1 VELSQHGLVIARRT
15 RLGGFG
21 SPEHLP
27 VESVPGSGSNV
38 GAAEPWRAAVDR
50 LAQWLTEQKGQRTR
64 VHVLLSGRFVR
75 WQLLPWRTELT
86 SLRERAAF
94 AALRLREVFGKSV
107 EGWTI
112 APAGVAPGHT
122 APVAA
127 IDRALLVALQ
137 QACESAGAQLQ
148 QVGTTF
154 SQAFDN
160 HRHAIQGSPAWFGT
174 LEADTLTLGLL
185 VQGEWVALQS
195 QRLAA
200 DAQTL
205 SQTLPQ
211 TSLQTKDW
219 HAPLLALKT
228 QMAVASGVTSG
239 MSIDVAAG
247 QTDAATPLYL
257 AADRAQPEAPPGLVV
272 RWLPSNPSAGGAL
285 SGLSSGLFSR
295 LPSLQLNWLA
305 RPRIVSPLGLLLA
318 GAGLM
323 CAAWVTLN
331 YLEVDAERSALLAR
345 QARLERADK
354 ATASDKTGTKPTT
367 ALAPLAR
374 DDAQTATQIA
384 AQLQLPWDGLL
395 HTLEQHP
402 SKSVALISV
411 DVQAASSS
419 LRLVGEAR
427 TMADALAYARSLRQ
441 SSQVQKVFVSGQEEK
456 MAGPQKVL
464 RFSLDADWKTVP

>member
-1 VELSQHGLVIARRT
+1 VIRVELSQHSLVVARRT

-21 SPEHLP
+21 APERLP

-50 LAQWLTEQKGQRTR
+50 LAQWLTEQKGQSVR

-94 AALRLREVFGKSV
+94 AALRLREVFGKNV

-112 APAGVAPGHT
+112 APCSVAPGHT

-127 IDRALLVALQ
+127 IDRALLAALQ
-137 QACESAGAQLQ
+137 QVCESAGAQLQ

-160 HRHAIQGSPAWFGT
+160 GRRAIQGSPAWFGT

-185 VQGEWVALQS
+185 VQGEWVALQT
-195 QRLAA
+195 QRLATDGSA
-200 DAQTL
+200 
-205 SQTLPQ
+205 P
-211 TSLQTKDW
+211 LQSKDW

-228 QMAVASGVTSG
+228 QMAVASGVES
-239 MSIDVAAG
+239 G
-247 QTDAATPLYL
+247 QTVATAPVYL
-257 AADRAQPEAPPGLVV
+257 CGDMAQPDAPPGLSVQ
-272 RWLPSNPSAGGAL
+272 WLGSEKSAGGLL
-285 SGLSSGLFSR
+285 SFSQLSA
-295 LPSLQLNWLA
+295 LQLNWLV
-305 RPRIVSPLGLLLA
+305 RPRIFSALGGVLA
-318 GAGLM
+318 GAGVL
-323 CAAWVTLN
+323 CAAWVALN

-345 QARLERADK
+345 QARLERTDRVA
-354 ATASDKTGTKPTT
+354 ASDKSGSKPTP

-374 DDAQTATQIA
+374 DDAQTAAQIA

-402 SKSVALISV
+402 GKSVALISV

-427 TMADALAYARSLRQ
+427 SMTEALAYARSLRQ
-441 SSQVQKVFVSGQEEK
+441 SSHLQKVFVSGQEEK
-456 MAGPQKVL
+456 MAGTQKVL
-464 RFSLDADWKTVP
+464 RFSLDADWKTTP